1 MIEIVLEGEKTTTI
15 IKIKSCPSIFFKKK
29 NLLIINK
36 MLKAINSL
44 KNKEYASLK
53 KQFILLSHFYI
64 FIFIYLLV
72 YYLNFFFC

>member
-15 IKIKSCPSIFFKKK
+15 IKIKSCTSIFLIKK

-36 MLKAINSL
+36 MLKPINSL

-53 KQFILLSHFYI
+53 KNLFFCQTFI
-64 FIFIYLLV
+64 FIFI
-72 YYLNFFFC
+72 FIF

>member
-15 IKIKSCPSIFFKKK
+15 IKIKSCTSIFLIKK

-36 MLKAINSL
+36 MLKPINSL

-53 KQFILLSHFYI
+53 NNLFFCQTFI
-64 FIFIYLLV
+64 FIF
-72 YYLNFFFC
+72 